1 MNNNIKKA
9 QQLVDCYKKNNPNQ
23 TFTCFGPT
31 GPTGPTGPAGATVTV
46 GQTTTLAPGENASV
60 TNSGTSSNAIL
71 NFSIPRG
78 DVGPTGPTGPTG
90 EQGPAGEDAEVTYA
104 YASKYQTNNQAISL
118 TANVISQVPL
128 TENGPSINVINNEAN
143 KLSIIEDGVYK
154 IDYSFAGTSSAAAT
168 ITLEVRNN
176 GNTINGGKNSR
187 VVTASGLAD
196 IQGST
201 LVNLTANDVIDLAIS
216 SSENATITPTNE
228 TNAYLI
234 IEKID

>member
-46 GQTTTLAPGENASV
+46 GQTTTLDPGENASV
-60 TNSGTSSNAIL
+60 TNSGTPSNAIL

-78 DVGPTGPTGPTG
+78 DVGPTGPAG
-90 EQGPAGEDAEVTYA
+90 EQGPEGPAGEDAEVTYA
-104 YASKYQTNNQAISL
+104 YASKYQTNNQAI
-118 TANVISQVPL
+118 TANANVITQVPL
-128 TENGPSINVINNEAN
+128 TENGPSINVTNSEAN
-143 KLSIIEDGVYK
+143 KFTIIEPGVYK
-154 IDYSFAGTSSAAAT
+154 IDYSFAGTSSAAGT
-168 ITLEVRNN
+168 ITVEARNN
-176 GNTINGGKNSR
+176 GNTINGGKTSR

-196 IQGST
+196 IKGST
-201 LVNLTANDVIDLAIS
+201 LVDLTADNVIDLAIS
-216 SSENATITPTNE
+216 SSENATITPVTN

-234 IEKID
+234 IEKVD

>member
-1 MNNNIKKA
+1 M
-9 QQLVDCYKKNNPNQ
+9 
-23 TFTCFGPT
+23 
-31 GPTGPTGPAGATVTV
+31 
-46 GQTTTLAPGENASV
+46 
-60 TNSGTSSNAIL
+60 
-71 NFSIPRG
+71 
-78 DVGPTGPTGPTG
+78 GPTGPTGPTG